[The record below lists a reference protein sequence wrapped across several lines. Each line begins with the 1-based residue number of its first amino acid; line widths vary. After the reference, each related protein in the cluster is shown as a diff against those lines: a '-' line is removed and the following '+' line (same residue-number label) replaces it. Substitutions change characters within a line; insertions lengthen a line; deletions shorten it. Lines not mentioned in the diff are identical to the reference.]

1 MALYLI
7 QASYTAEALAALAK
21 NPQDRTPGVS
31 ALMEKLGGRLLHLY
45 YALGDSDIV
54 AIAELPDA
62 TAATAASFAVSSPG
76 HLRSYKTTPLL
87 TVQEAMEGMRKAGEM
102 TYQAPKG

>member
-7 QASYTAEALAALAK
+7 QASYTAEALATLAK
-21 NPQDRTPGVS
+21 NPQDRTPGV
-31 ALMEKLGGRLLHLY
+31 AAVAEKLGGRLLHLF
-45 YALGDSDIV
+45 YALGDSNIV
-54 AIAELPDA
+54 GIIDLPDA
-62 TAATAASFAVSSPG
+62 TAATAAALAIVSPG

-87 TVQEAMEGMRKAGEM
+87 TVQEAMEGMRKAGEL

>member
-7 QASYTAEALAALAK
+7 QASYTAEALATLAK
-21 NPQDRTPGVS
+21 SPQDRTPGVS
-31 ALMEKLGGRLLHLY
+31 AVLEKLGGRLLHLY
-45 YALGDSDIV
+45 YALGESDIV

-62 TAATAASFAVSSPG
+62 TAATAAALAISSPG
-76 HLRSYKTTPLL
+76 HLRSYRTTPLL
-87 TVQEAMEGMRKAGEM
+87 TVEEAVEGMKKAGQL

>member
-7 QASYTAEALAALAK
+7 QASYTTDALATLAK
-21 NPQDRTPGVS
+21 NPQDRTPGVA

-54 AIAELPDA
+54 GIAELPDA
-62 TAATAASFAVSSPG
+62 TAATAAAFAISSPG
-76 HLRSYKTTPLL
+76 HIRNYKTTPLL
-87 TVQEAMEGMRKAGEM
+87 TVEEAMAGLRKAGAL
-102 TYQAPKG
+102 TYQPPKA

>member
-7 QASYTAEALAALAK
+7 QGSYTAEALATLAK

-31 ALMEKLGGRLLHLY
+31 AVMEKLGGRLMHLF

-54 AIAELPDA
+54 AIVELPDA
-62 TAATAASFAVSSPG
+62 TAATAAALAIVSPG

-87 TVQEAMEGMRKAGEM
+87 TVEEAMAGMRKAGELS
-102 TYQAPKG
+102 YRAPKS

>member
-1 MALYLI
+1 MAHYLI
-7 QASYTAEALAALAK
+7 QASYTAEALATLAK
-21 NPQDRTPGVS
+21 NPQDRTPGVA
-31 ALMEKLGGRLLHLY
+31 ALIEKLGGRLESFY

-62 TAATAASFAVSSPG
+62 TAATAAAFAIVSPG
-76 HLRSYKTTPLL
+76 HLRNYKTTPLL
-87 TVQEAMEGMRKAGEM
+87 TVQEAMAGMRKAGEL